1 MLVIVT
7 LLSGCTAVLFN
18 NSGTSQAASSDRAI
32 TANVKAALIRDTQV
46 NAFKAELSGSA
57 LASASMKLMP
67 SGCNITVST
76 YQRVVTL
83 RGYALIAAQRTRA
96 INISQSIGRVKY
108 VVSQLHIKE

>member
-18 NSGTSQAASSDRAI
+18 NSGISQASSDRAI

-46 NAFKAELSGSA
+46 NAF
-57 LASASMKLMP
+57 
-67 SGCNITVST
+67 NITVST